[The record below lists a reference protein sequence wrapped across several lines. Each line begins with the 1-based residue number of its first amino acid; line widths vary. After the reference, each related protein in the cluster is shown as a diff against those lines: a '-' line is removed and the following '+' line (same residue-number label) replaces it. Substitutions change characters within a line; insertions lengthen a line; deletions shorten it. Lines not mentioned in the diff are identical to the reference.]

1 MYVSN
6 NIGRI
11 ADRCEEIA
19 GVHEKITQ
27 SGKSFSEMATGELQ
41 DCIEISRKLFDR
53 AIRSV
58 KDGDL
63 DRARTVVK
71 KKNKM
76 RKAQKQLKRA
86 HIARVNEGLC
96 DASMTEDY
104 SAIIYSLD
112 RIVDNCVSIAE
123 ETLDHLS
130 FVNFS
135 EEEADEERPA
145 DIIAE
150 IDAEET
156 LEEHEN
162 KEPEESANDSDADG
176 NSTTAINKAT
186 DFS

>member
-1 MYVSN
+1 
-6 NIGRI
+6 
-11 ADRCEEIA
+11 
-19 GVHEKITQ
+19 
-27 SGKSFSEMATGELQ
+27 
-41 DCIEISRKLFDR
+41 
-53 AIRSV
+53 
-58 KDGDL
+58 
-63 DRARTVVK
+63 
-71 KKNKM
+71 
-76 RKAQKQLKRA
+76 
-86 HIARVNEGLC
+86 
-96 DASMTEDY
+96 MTEDY
-104 SAIIYSLD
+104 SAIMYSLD

-162 KEPEESANDSDADG
+162 KEPEEDANASDADG
-176 NSTTAINKAT
+176 SSNTAINKAT

>member
-1 MYVSN
+1 
-6 NIGRI
+6 
-11 ADRCEEIA
+11 
-19 GVHEKITQ
+19 
-27 SGKSFSEMATGELQ
+27 
-41 DCIEISRKLFDR
+41 
-53 AIRSV
+53 
-58 KDGDL
+58 
-63 DRARTVVK
+63 
-71 KKNKM
+71 M

-176 NSTTAINKAT
+176 NSNTAINKAT

>member
-1 MYVSN
+1 
-6 NIGRI
+6 
-11 ADRCEEIA
+11 
-19 GVHEKITQ
+19 
-27 SGKSFSEMATGELQ
+27 
-41 DCIEISRKLFDR
+41 
-53 AIRSV
+53 
-58 KDGDL
+58 
-63 DRARTVVK
+63 
-71 KKNKM
+71 
-76 RKAQKQLKRA
+76 
-86 HIARVNEGLC
+86 
-96 DASMTEDY
+96 MTEDY
-104 SAIIYSLD
+104 SAIMYSLD

-162 KEPEESANDSDADG
+162 KEPEENANASDADG
-176 NSTTAINKAT
+176 SSNTAINKAT

>member
-1 MYVSN
+1 
-6 NIGRI
+6 
-11 ADRCEEIA
+11 
-19 GVHEKITQ
+19 
-27 SGKSFSEMATGELQ
+27 
-41 DCIEISRKLFDR
+41 
-53 AIRSV
+53 
-58 KDGDL
+58 
-63 DRARTVVK
+63 
-71 KKNKM
+71 M

-150 IDAEET
+150 INAEEI
-156 LEEHEN
+156 LRSMRIVSKKKN
-162 KEPEESANDSDADG
+162 ANASD
-176 NSTTAINKAT
+176 T
-186 DFS
+186 DDTEWQLQYCD

>member
-1 MYVSN
+1 
-6 NIGRI
+6 
-11 ADRCEEIA
+11 
-19 GVHEKITQ
+19 
-27 SGKSFSEMATGELQ
+27 
-41 DCIEISRKLFDR
+41 
-53 AIRSV
+53 
-58 KDGDL
+58 
-63 DRARTVVK
+63 
-71 KKNKM
+71 M

-162 KEPEESANDSDADG
+162 SEPKKKMQMLQIQMIQMAAPILRL
-176 NSTTAINKAT
+176 TRQQIFHKIYI
-186 DFS
+186 

>member
-1 MYVSN
+1 
-6 NIGRI
+6 
-11 ADRCEEIA
+11 
-19 GVHEKITQ
+19 
-27 SGKSFSEMATGELQ
+27 
-41 DCIEISRKLFDR
+41 
-53 AIRSV
+53 
-58 KDGDL
+58 
-63 DRARTVVK
+63 
-71 KKNKM
+71 M

-150 IDAEET
+150 INAEET

-162 KEPEESANDSDADG
+162 SEQEENANASDTDG
-176 NSTTAINKAT
+176 SSNTAINKAT
-186 DFS
+186 DFFIKFTFDLPYKDRRLCFEWSILVSEREVRYYENGINVVRN

>member
-1 MYVSN
+1 
-6 NIGRI
+6 
-11 ADRCEEIA
+11 
-19 GVHEKITQ
+19 
-27 SGKSFSEMATGELQ
+27 MATGELQ

-53 AIRSV
+53 AIRSI

-162 KEPEESANDSDADG
+162 KEPEEGANASDADG
-176 NSTTAINKAT
+176 NSNTAIKKAT

>member
-1 MYVSN
+1 
-6 NIGRI
+6 
-11 ADRCEEIA
+11 
-19 GVHEKITQ
+19 
-27 SGKSFSEMATGELQ
+27 
-41 DCIEISRKLFDR
+41 
-53 AIRSV
+53 
-58 KDGDL
+58 
-63 DRARTVVK
+63 
-71 KKNKM
+71 M

-135 EEEADEERPA
+135 EDGPA

-150 IDAEET
+150 INAEET

-162 KEPEESANDSDADG
+162 SEQEENANASDTDDADG
-176 NSTTAINKAT
+176 SSNTAINKAT

>member
-1 MYVSN
+1 MRTNEIFTLESRELNEGKKV
-6 NIGRI
+6 
-11 ADRCEEIA
+11 AFIA
-19 GVHEKITQ
+19 GGINRDINKVNLNDKMKSIGEHTQ
-27 SGKSFSEMATGELQ
+27 YFPLVVVDGE
-41 DCIEISRKLFDR
+41 D
-53 AIRSV
+53 
-58 KDGDL
+58 
-63 DRARTVVK
+63 VVK
-71 KKNKM
+71 
-76 RKAQKQLKRA
+76 
-86 HIARVNEGLC
+86 EGLC

-104 SAIIYSLD
+104 SAIMYSLD

-135 EEEADEERPA
+135 EDEADEERPA

-162 KEPEESANDSDADG
+162 SEPKENANASDTDDAD
-176 NSTTAINKAT
+176 NSSNTAINKAT